1 MAGLAAT
8 VQPARGPPKPD
19 KARIDRLAY
28 VVSAR
33 PARPAPVQTRARPA
47 TTPRTGPAQSN
58 ASRVVLAPRTA
69 ALLLHSGPC
78 CDVLQCC
85 ASVSTEVRARTRSVP
100 GHAGHIPQGGRA
112 GGGRGRAGR
121 RRVPGAAG
129 PAPAAAPVARDGRL
143 PAGVRGGAAQS
154 RQGARPGRSPGAPR
168 LPTGGAFVRRAWQRP
183 AAAAIICCLGL
194 QQVTVWLTVCM
205 IRSNPDLNLRGRAA
219 HPGREG
225 AQSGRAAG
233 RGRRQ
238 CAHMLP

>member
-1 MAGLAAT
+1 MSSVRALPVPPPCRPALARPPHRARSLPSPTRPGWSWRHARLHCCCTAGHAAT
-8 VQPARGPPKPD
+8 
-19 KARIDRLAY
+19 Y
-28 VVSAR
+28 YSAV
-33 PARPAPVQTRARPA
+33 P
-47 TTPRTGPAQSN
+47 
-58 ASRVVLAPRTA
+58 
-69 ALLLHSGPC
+69 
-78 CDVLQCC
+78 
-85 ASVSTEVRARTRSVP
+85 SVSTEVRARMRSVP

-143 PAGVRGGAAQS
+143 PAGVRSGTAQS